1 MSLSVSDEILC
12 EIGRIA
18 VYQSHI
24 EGQMALFIQ
33 GLLYL
38 DETEGNLV
46 TLNLSFW
53 EHMDLLGSL
62 LRNEFGA
69 QSKYVG
75 TFDDFRKSMEMIV
88 PQRNKFVHS
97 MWGFGETFGYDTAT
111 MVKVVKD
118 KSKGA
123 VLKSVPVTLQEL
135 RDMSGKMAHLEWL
148 ISDLR
153 VRICGEP
160 LVRRRRAPQ

>member
-1 MSLSVSDEILC
+1 MTLTVSNEILC

-33 GLLYL
+33 ELLYL
-38 DETEGNLV
+38 DETQGNLV
-46 TLNLSFW
+46 TCNLSFW
-53 EHMDLLGSL
+53 EHMDLVGSL
-62 LRNEFGA
+62 LRNEFGP
-69 QSKYVG
+69 QSKYVL
-75 TFDDFRKSMEMIV
+75 TFEDFRKSMKEIV

-97 MWGFGETFGYDTAT
+97 MWGIGGALSYDSAI

-118 KSKGA
+118 RAKGA
-123 VLKSVPVTLQEL
+123 VLKTVPVTLKEL
-135 RDMSGKMAHLEWL
+135 QDISGKMAHLEWL

-153 VRICGEP
+153 VRVGDEP
-160 LVRRRRAPQ
+160 TVRQGRG

>member
-1 MSLSVSDEILC
+1 MTLTVSNEILC
-12 EIGRIA
+12 EIGRVA

-38 DETEGNLV
+38 DETQGNLI

-53 EHMDLLGSL
+53 EHMNLIGSL
-62 LRNEFGA
+62 LRNEFDL
-69 QSKYVG
+69 QSEYVT
-75 TFDDFRKSMEMIV
+75 TFEDFRKSMEQLV

-97 MWGFGETFGYDTAT
+97 MWGFGSTFNYDSAT

-123 VLKSVPVTLQEL
+123 MLQSVPVTLKEL
-135 RDMSGKMAHLEWL
+135 QDISGKMAHLEWL

-153 VRICGEP
+153 VRVCHEGI
-160 LVRRRRAPQ
+160 RKNRS